1 VRAPAPIRRLWLPAA
16 LAGWGTIA
24 LLCAAPAGAQ
34 ITSYVDESGKRVF
47 VNAEPPP
54 VRRNPASGGV
64 ALATR
69 SRGAGSLPAGVANRE
84 VPPRGE
90 LERLAAEAAER
101 HKLDPALVRAVIE
114 TESAWDPLAVS
125 YKGAQGLM
133 QLIPATADRFGVAD
147 PFDASQNLEGGVK
160 YLRWL
165 LERFGGN
172 LAHALAAYNAGEG
185 AVDRAG
191 GIPRISETVAYVQ
204 KVTERY
210 FRPDSGRNE
219 TVMNI
224 KRPIYRLT
232 DERGRII
239 ITNE

>member
-1 VRAPAPIRRLWLPAA
+1 MRRCWLPAA
-16 LAGWGTIA
+16 LAGWGTFV
-24 LLCAAPAGAQ
+24 LLCASPAAGQ
-34 ITSYVDESGKRVF
+34 ITSYVDENGKRVF

-54 VRRNPASGGV
+54 VRRGPAGSGV

-69 SRGAGSLPAGVANRE
+69 RASLPAGAADRE
-84 VPPRGE
+84 IPPRSE
-90 LERLAAEAAER
+90 LERLAAESAER
-101 HKLDPALVRAVIE
+101 HRIDPALVRAVIE

-125 YKGAQGLM
+125 YKGALGLM
-133 QLIPATADRFGVAD
+133 QLIPATAERFGVAD
-147 PFDASQNLEGGVK
+147 PFDPTQNLEGGVK

-165 LERFGGN
+165 LERYGGN
-172 LAHALAAYNAGEG
+172 LEHALAAYNAGEG

-210 FRPDSGRNE
+210 FRPEAGRSE

-224 KRPIYRLT
+224 RRPIYRLT
-232 DERGRII
+232 DGRGRVI

>member
-1 VRAPAPIRRLWLPAA
+1 LRRHWLPAA
-16 LAGWGTIA
+16 LAAWGTIA
-24 LLCAAPAGAQ
+24 LLGAPPAAGQ
-34 ITSYVDESGKRVF
+34 ITSYVDENGKRVF
-47 VNAEPPP
+47 VNAEPPA
-54 VRRNPASGGV
+54 RQPAGRGV

-69 SRGAGSLPAGVANRE
+69 SRGAGSLPAGAANRE
-84 VPPRGE
+84 IPPRSE

-101 HKLDPALVRAVIE
+101 HKLDPALIRAVIE

-147 PFDASQNLEGGVK
+147 PFDPTQNLEGGVK

-165 LERFGGN
+165 LERYGGN
-172 LAHALAAYNAGEG
+172 LEHALAAYNAGEG

-191 GIPRISETVAYVQ
+191 GVPRISETVAYVQ

-224 KRPIYRLT
+224 KRPVYRLT

-239 ITNE
+239 FTNE